1 MQNMAFSAAENGER
15 VNIELQQQ
23 QQWDKA
29 LFWWWRVMTIWSRG
43 ADTVRIGSRE
53 DLGCY
58 RPFFSIEG
66 IALPA
71 AVCRTSHY
79 RPHARVVMMQS
90 IQRRSEDEAGSNDGD
105 EEYATIKIH

>member
-1 MQNMAFSAAENGER
+1 MAFSAAENGER

-23 QQWDKA
+23 QQWDEA